1 MPSTGLSAIPRI
13 ELRPLLN
20 ATAIWQDLPKICNN
34 NQERGPK
41 GQEGHSLQTIQ
52 SHACNVLWAFW
63 FSSFLGHSV
72 LVQPF
77 LVQYLLVFEQD
88 HLDLVALEMFFGTT
102 SANLKSS
109 SCISSPLTS
118 TFWKEVTWKSKD
130 GSTRG
135 VLTFILCTCLLP
147 IPPPSYYNAL
157 EVKRW

>member
-52 SHACNVLWAFW
+52 SHACNVMRFW
-63 FSSFLGHSV
+63 SFLGHSV

-77 LVQYLLVFEQD
+77 LEPYLLVFEQD

-109 SCISSPLTS
+109 TCISSPLTS
-118 TFWKEVTWKSKD
+118 TFWKEVTFKSKG

-135 VLTFILCTCLLP
+135 VLTFMLCTCLLP
-147 IPPPSYYNAL
+147 IPSPSYYAAL
-157 EVKRW
+157 EFKRW

>member
-1 MPSTGLSAIPRI
+1 MPSTGLSAIPSI

-34 NQERGPK
+34 NQQRGSRK
-41 GQEGHSLQTIQ
+41 CRRTILCKLFNPM
-52 SHACNVLWAFW
+52 HVMFW
-63 FSSFLGHSV
+63 SFLGHSV

-77 LVQYLLVFEQD
+77 LEPYLLVFEQD

-109 SCISSPLTS
+109 TCISSPLTS
-118 TFWKEVTWKSKD
+118 TFWKEVTFKSKG

-135 VLTFILCTCLLP
+135 VLTFMLCTCLLP
-147 IPPPSYYNAL
+147 IPSPSYYAAL
-157 EVKRW
+157 EFKRW